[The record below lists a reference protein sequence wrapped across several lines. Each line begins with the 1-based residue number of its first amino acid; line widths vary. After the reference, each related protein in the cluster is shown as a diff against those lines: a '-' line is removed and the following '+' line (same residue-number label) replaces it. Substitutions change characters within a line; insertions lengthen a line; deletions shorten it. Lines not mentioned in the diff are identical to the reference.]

1 MVLLQYSHI
10 IDDILQLVQEPGVDL
25 GQLID
30 TFHAVTL
37 HQSLRHSEDAQV
49 GRVRQLLLQVV
60 EVDVVVAHKS
70 VHTLANHTQTLLHD
84 LLKALTNRHDLADRL
99 HAGANLTAHAHEL
112 GQIPTRDLYDHIIY
126 LRGFVSGVG
135 RTHLANLVQT
145 IT

>member
-1 MVLLQYSHI
+1 MVLLQDSHI
-10 IDDILQLVQEPGVDL
+10 IDDILQLIQEPGVDL

-30 TFHAVTL
+30 TLHAVTL
-37 HQSLRHSEDAQV
+37 HQSLCHSEDTQV

-60 EVDVVVAHKS
+60 EVDVVVAYKS

-112 GQIPTRDLYDHIIY
+112 GQVPARDLHNHVIY
-126 LRGFVSGVG
+126 LRSFVS
-135 RTHLANLVQT
+135 
-145 IT
+145 